1 MPLAIVFVI
10 LFLLKILDIPPVGSW
25 SWIWVL
31 TPFVLLMLW
40 WNVITPMIGW
50 DKKMAEK
57 KMACLEQLQ
66 AFINHGMSP
75 ILHSTCSRRT
85 SE

>member
-1 MPLAIVFVI
+1 MPLAIIAVI
-10 LFLLKILDIPPVGSW
+10 VVLLKLLDISPVGNW

-31 TPFVLLMLW
+31 VPFGLLMLW

-57 KMACLEQLQ
+57 KMAAETKE
-66 AFINHGMSP
+66 AEETKRKNRGF
-75 ILHSTCSRRT
+75 
-85 SE
+85 

>member
-10 LFLLKILDIPPVGSW
+10 MLLMKLLDIDPVARW
-25 SWIWVL
+25 SWFWVL
-31 TPFVLLMLW
+31 LPFFALMLW

-57 KMACLEQLQ
+57 KMREDEKAAAETKKKMRG
-66 AFINHGMSP
+66 F
-75 ILHSTCSRRT
+75 
-85 SE
+85 

>member
-10 LFLLKILDIPPVGSW
+10 IFLLKILDIPPVGNW
-25 SWIWVL
+25 SWFWVL
-31 TPFVLLMLW
+31 LPFGVLMLW

-57 KMACLEQLQ
+57 KMKEDEKQ
-66 AFINHGMSP
+66 AEETKRKNRGF
-75 ILHSTCSRRT
+75 
-85 SE
+85 

>member
-10 LFLLKILDIPPVGSW
+10 IFLLKILDIPPVGNW
-25 SWIWVL
+25 SWFWVL
-31 TPFVLLMLW
+31 LPFGVLMLW

-57 KMACLEQLQ
+57 KMQ
-66 AFINHGMSP
+66 ADEKEAAETKKKNRGF
-75 ILHSTCSRRT
+75 
-85 SE
+85 

>member
-10 LFLLKILDIPPVGSW
+10 IFLLKILDIPPVGTW
-25 SWIWVL
+25 SWFWVL
-31 TPFVLLMLW
+31 LPFGVLMLW

-57 KMACLEQLQ
+57 KMQ
-66 AFINHGMSP
+66 ADEKEAAETKKKNRGF
-75 ILHSTCSRRT
+75 
-85 SE
+85 

>member
-10 LFLLKILDIPPVGSW
+10 ILLMKLLEIGPVATW

-31 TPFVLLMLW
+31 TPFFVLMLW

-50 DKKMAEK
+50 DKKVAEK
-57 KMACLEQLQ
+57 KMKKEQAEALETKKKNRG
-66 AFINHGMSP
+66 F
-75 ILHSTCSRRT
+75 
-85 SE
+85 